1 MERVGEDQTQS
12 EAGYRLL
19 LVGGRY
25 VTDAEYEVWLKE
37 LLKAEKTMKN
47 REEVSASGV
56 GDTQSIERAFV
67 GIEHNMSILGATSV
81 EDELQDHIRDRSG
94 TLRDLLVLAHDAG
107 DEWSAMASVGVEDEV
122 G

>member
-1 MERVGEDQTQS
+1 MASEDQTQS

-47 REEVSASGV
+47 REEVSTPHMA
-56 GDTQSIERAFV
+56 
-67 GIEHNMSILGATSV
+67 
-81 EDELQDHIRDRSG
+81 
-94 TLRDLLVLAHDAG
+94 DA
-107 DEWSAMASVGVEDEV
+107 
-122 G
+122 

>member
-1 MERVGEDQTQS
+1 MERASEDQTQS

-47 REEVSASGV
+47 REEVSTSGV
-56 GDTQSIERAFV
+56 A
-67 GIEHNMSILGATSV
+67 
-81 EDELQDHIRDRSG
+81 
-94 TLRDLLVLAHDAG
+94 DA
-107 DEWSAMASVGVEDEV
+107 
-122 G
+122 